1 MKMKS
6 KIFLSISFLVSLVI
20 LTAFV
25 QAPKPFRAFIIGLL
39 PQEINATPG
48 DFVTVNGTIL
58 NLGWYWLHD
67 FNISVTGL
75 PDNYNV
81 TVTPQWFEHVRI
93 LREWN
98 PQQGV
103 YLVPE
108 KFWVHIDVPKNSS
121 GVYLV
126 NVTGKEWMTWR
137 RLENSS
143 IFILKISGAPT
154 TVPSET
160 TTTSETT
167 TSTTELTNETTET
180 PIVLPTAVV
189 SMVDFIQANPVV
201 TIIAMILLIIIFW
214 NVWEIVSKYRF
225 TSMRKKPEEMVE
237 RESISVS
244 SSIKL

>member
-1 MKMKS
+1 MKS
-6 KIFLSISFLVSLVI
+6 KIFLSISFLLSLLV
-20 LTAFV
+20 LTTFV
-25 QAPKPFRAFIIGLL
+25 QAPKPIMAFIMGLL

-67 FNISVTGL
+67 FNITVKGL
-75 PDNYNV
+75 PDNFNV
-81 TVTPQWFEHVRI
+81 NVTPQWFEHVRI

-108 KFWVHIDVPKNSS
+108 KFWVYIDVPKNSS

-143 IFILKISGAPT
+143 TFILRVSGAAP
-154 TVPSET
+154 VT
-160 TTTSETT
+160 TTTTIPTTIPPTT
-167 TSTTELTNETTET
+167 TTPSTTETT
-180 PIVLPTAVV
+180 IAMPTAVV
-189 SMVDFIQANPVV
+189 SFVDFIKANPIVA
-201 TIIAMILLIIIFW
+201 IIAGILLIIIFW
-214 NVWEIVSKYRF
+214 NVWEIVKRYKF
-225 TSMRKKPEEMVE
+225 TSIRKKPEEMLDRGEPV
-237 RESISVS
+237 SVS
-244 SSIKL
+244 GPAEL